1 MRRAGL
7 VAVVALCSMVGL
19 MTIDGC
25 GSADSNTPSAEQLE
39 SARREGE
46 ETARE
51 KARIK
56 RLSRQVHHLQREVH
70 RQGHPAAPVS
80 DQSSAGA
87 APSQESIDS
96 SVLRSFHAPSG
107 NVSCEILSDGAL
119 CSVASIDETFA
130 FSNGEEAHVES
141 GTPLPRDAGELAPY
155 GSTIS
160 AGSITCSVPQS
171 NEPRGITCSD
181 GESGHGFEAS
191 RVTDR
196 QHVY

>member
-1 MRRAGL
+1 MRRTGL
-7 VAVVALCSMVGL
+7 VVVVALCAIVAQTAMN
-19 MTIDGC
+19 GC
-25 GSADSNTPSAEQLE
+25 GGSGSDTPSAQQLE

-46 ETARE
+46 EAARE
-51 KARIK
+51 EAQIK
-56 RLSRQVHHLQREVH
+56 SLQHQVHRLQGEVR
-70 RQGHPAAPVS
+70 RQGRSATADNPTPASAEPAE
-80 DQSSAGA
+80 SAG
-87 APSQESIDS
+87 S

-119 CSVASIDETFA
+119 CSVASTDQTFV
-130 FSNGEEAHVES
+130 FSDGEEARVES
-141 GTPLPRDAGELAPY
+141 GTALPRDAGEPAPY

-160 AGSITCSVPQS
+160 AGSIVCSVPQS

-191 RVTDR
+191 RVADR

>member
-1 MRRAGL
+1 
-7 VAVVALCSMVGL
+7 MVGL
-19 MTIDGC
+19 TTIDGC
-25 GSADSNTPSAEQLE
+25 GSSGSDSPSAEQLE

-56 RLSRQVHHLQREVH
+56 SLSRQVHHLQREVH

-87 APSQESIDS
+87 TPSQESIDS

-107 NVSCEILSDGAL
+107 NVSCAILSNGAL

-130 FSNGEEAHVES
+130 FSNGEEARIES
-141 GTPLPRDAGELAPY
+141 GTQLPSEAGEPAPY

-171 NEPRGITCSD
+171 DEPRGITCSD
-181 GESGHGFEAS
+181 SESGHGFEAS
-191 RVTDR
+191 RVSDR
-196 QHVY
+196 QSVY